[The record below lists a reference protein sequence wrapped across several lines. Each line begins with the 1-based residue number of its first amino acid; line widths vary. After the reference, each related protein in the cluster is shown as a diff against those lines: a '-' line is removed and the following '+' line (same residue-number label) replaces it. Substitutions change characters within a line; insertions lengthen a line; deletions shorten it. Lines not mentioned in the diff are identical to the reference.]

1 MNTVGQPYTQSNAG
15 YGSQR
20 TQYNTRVESSADP
33 EVNKRLFRIYEILIQ
48 PIHDIENA
56 VNNIESHKERI
67 KQLENH
73 NFVPKFLDLAIKVV
87 LFLVALFVLHPLTD
101 TIVYWIS
108 DMFDGFLGIITELLG
123 LLLSLFVF
131 VIIAFIAGEIVHNMI
146 NKSLGPQ
153 KQPEIKKENLEIAAL
168 QQQIQSTINNIKHAI
183 VFVPPAYRTSD
194 ALSFFVR
201 AYHNSRVDNLKEAVN
216 AYEMHMEAEHTRSL
230 LKEQIKVLQDI
241 QFQNAIMLDELDS
254 LRSDIWLS
262 NYICW

>member
-1 MNTVGQPYTQSNAG
+1 MNTVSKPSTQSNAG

-20 TQYNTRVESSADP
+20 SQYNTRIESSADP
-33 EVNKRLFRIYEILIQ
+33 AVNKRLFQIYEVLIT
-48 PIHDIENA
+48 PVRNIENA
-56 VNNIESHKERI
+56 VNDIETHKERI

-73 NFVPKFLDLAIKVV
+73 NFIPKFFDIVIKVV
-87 LFLVALFVLHPLTD
+87 LFFIALFVLHPLTD
-101 TIVYWIS
+101 AIVDLIS
-108 DMFDGFLGIITELLG
+108 DMFDGLLSIITELFGYLVS
-123 LLLSLFVF
+123 LLIFI
-131 VIIAFIAGEIVHNMI
+131 IIAFIVGELVHNMI
-146 NKSLGPQ
+146 NKALSPQ
-153 KQPEIKKENLEIAAL
+153 KQPEINKEKQEIADL
-168 QQQIQSTINNIKHAI
+168 QQQIQSTVNNIKHAI
-183 VFVPPAYRTSD
+183 SFVPPAYRTSD

-262 NYICW
+262 NYIYW

>member
-168 QQQIQSTINNIKHAI
+168 QQQIQITINNIKHAI

-216 AYEMHMEAEHTRSL
+216 AYEMHMEAEHTRSM

>member
-194 ALSFFVR
+194 ALSF
-201 AYHNSRVDNLKEAVN
+201 
-216 AYEMHMEAEHTRSL
+216 
-230 LKEQIKVLQDI
+230 
-241 QFQNAIMLDELDS
+241 
-254 LRSDIWLS
+254 
-262 NYICW
+262 C

>member
-108 DMFDGFLGIITELLG
+108 DMFDGFLGIIT
-123 LLLSLFVF
+123 
-131 VIIAFIAGEIVHNMI
+131 
-146 NKSLGPQ
+146 
-153 KQPEIKKENLEIAAL
+153 
-168 QQQIQSTINNIKHAI
+168 
-183 VFVPPAYRTSD
+183 
-194 ALSFFVR
+194 
-201 AYHNSRVDNLKEAVN
+201 
-216 AYEMHMEAEHTRSL
+216 
-230 LKEQIKVLQDI
+230 
-241 QFQNAIMLDELDS
+241 
-254 LRSDIWLS
+254 
-262 NYICW
+262 

>member
-1 MNTVGQPYTQSNAG
+1 MNTVSKPSIQSNAG
-15 YGSQR
+15 YGSQKS
-20 TQYNTRVESSADP
+20 QYNTRIESSADP
-33 EVNKRLFRIYEILIQ
+33 AVNKRLFQIYEVLI
-48 PIHDIENA
+48 PPVRNIENA
-56 VNNIESHKERI
+56 VNDIETHKERI
-67 KQLENH
+67 RQLENH
-73 NFVPKFLDLAIKVV
+73 NFVPKFLDLVIKIV

-101 TIVYWIS
+101 TIVNWIS
-108 DMFDGFLGIITELLG
+108 GMFNGFLGVITWFLG
-123 LLLSLFVF
+123 MLLSLLLF

-216 AYEMHMEAEHTRSL
+216 AYEMHMEAEHTRSM

>member
-194 ALSFFVR
+194 ALSFFCQ
-201 AYHNSRVDNLKEAVN
+201 SI
-216 AYEMHMEAEHTRSL
+216 S
-230 LKEQIKVLQDI
+230 
-241 QFQNAIMLDELDS
+241 
-254 LRSDIWLS
+254 
-262 NYICW
+262 

>member
-108 DMFDGFLGIITELLG
+108 DMFDGFLGIITELLW

-216 AYEMHMEAEHTRSL
+216 AYEMHMEAEHTRSM